1 MHSIIVTGAFGE
13 PRTSPCC
20 GIPANSRWTTS
31 AFGNAFVSEP
41 RVGMVPAEDELLP
54 PTASAIPTAAAV
66 ITSPAT
72 AAAAS
77 TLGDARR
84 RAPLRATGGG
94 AAPCCLRRRACLP
107 LTRTNGSPRLERREY
122 EECKHKRERR

>member
-1 MHSIIVTGAFGE
+1 MYSIIVTGAFGE

-20 GIPANSRWTTS
+20 GIPANSRWTTP

-54 PTASAIPTAAAV
+54 PKASAIATPAAM

-77 TLGDARR
+77 TFGDARR

-94 AAPCCLRRRACLP
+94 AATCCLRRRACLP
-107 LTRTNGSPRLERREY
+107 LIRTNGSQRLERRE
-122 EECKHKRERR
+122 